1 MISMKKQLLLSTLIL
16 LSLSLSAQKIEKA
29 RKVESRDNTVQISA
43 EELAKKTKHAIKLIN
58 LGYDNKTIMLQTKL
72 DKKQVK
78 AIRKEN

>member
-1 MISMKKQLLLSTLIL
+1 MKKQLVLITLIMF
-16 LSLSLSAQKIEKA
+16 SLSLSAQKIEKV
-29 RKVESRDNTVQISA
+29 RKVESQDNSVQISA
-43 EELAKKTKHAIKLIN
+43 EELTKKTKHAIKLIN